1 MCGGVA
7 FLMQTIADH
16 SDYHHFLVAKK
27 LKVSLTGWTVGA
39 LILCRNFIIHLLLA
53 YEPYINGLTKPCKG
67 FIKTLVT
74 THELCLNC
82 DFSIT
87 FLKFQ

>member
-1 MCGGVA
+1 MCGGMA

-27 LKVSLTGWTVGA
+27 FKVSLTGW
-39 LILCRNFIIHLLLA
+39 NFIIHLLLA
-53 YEPYINGLTKPCKG
+53 YEPYINGLTKPFKG

-74 THELCLNC
+74 TSELCLNS

>member
-1 MCGGVA
+1 MA

-27 LKVSLTGWTVGA
+27 LKVSLTGRTVGA

-53 YEPYINGLTKPCKG
+53 YEPYKKSLTKPCKG
-67 FIKTLVT
+67 FIKALVT
-74 THELCLNC
+74 AHELCLNS

-87 FLKFQ
+87 FFKFQ